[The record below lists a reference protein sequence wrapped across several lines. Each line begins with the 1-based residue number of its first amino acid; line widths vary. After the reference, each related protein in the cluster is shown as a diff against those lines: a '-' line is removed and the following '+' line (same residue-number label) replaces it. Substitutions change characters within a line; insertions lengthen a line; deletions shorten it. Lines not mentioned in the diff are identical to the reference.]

1 MRVAAENRTPGEPVV
16 EFGRFDAGLPFYL
29 REPVRLLEVPRERV
43 FDEPGAGARIFVTRD
58 SLPTLVEVHGRVWL
72 LGPEAECPSLARDA
86 GLRYEALARWR
97 GSALGILTR

>member
-1 MRVAAENRTPGEPVV
+1 MVQPHPAPGLVEALLNIHDVPQVA
-16 EFGRFDAGLPFYL
+16 
-29 REPVRLLEVPRERV
+29 VRRH
-43 FDEPGAGARIFVTRD
+43 ARIFVTRD